1 MPVVSPDSSF
11 RFGQFE
17 IDPASG
23 ELRRSGQKRRLQAQP
38 FKLLVLLI
46 RRAGAI
52 VTYDEIRAELWGEDT
67 FVEFDQAVHYAV
79 RQIREALGDS
89 ADQPLYV
96 ETVPRRGYRFIAPVD
111 AFEGSFGPRVT
122 PLPGPIPPLAS
133 PPPARTTVRLQK
145 ALWANIAE
153 LRQAETEQRKTQKLL
168 VGLLVA
174 VSLALVAVLLY
185 VML

>member
-1 MPVVSPDSSF
+1 MPSVSLESF

-17 IDPASG
+17 VDPASG
-23 ELRRSGQKRRLQAQP
+23 ELRRSGRRRRLQAQP
-38 FKLLVLLI
+38 FKLLVFLI

-52 VTYDEIRAELWGEDT
+52 VTYEDIRGELWGEDT

-89 ADQPLYV
+89 ADQPVYV
-96 ETVPRRGYRFIAPVD
+96 ETVPRQGYRFIAPVE

-122 PLPGPIPPLAS
+122 PVPVAA

-153 LRQAETEQRKTQKLL
+153 LRETQARQKQTQKFL
-168 VGLLVA
+168 VGLLVVVTA
-174 VSLALVAVLLY
+174 AFAALILYVLL
-185 VML
+185 